1 MRTAIEA
8 APHLREQ
15 IESAGIAQRLDRLP
29 ITSAH
34 RGLAARIGAGLFVDG
49 FDVYVA
55 SGVAATL
62 LQAGMASLDQVAALV
77 SFTFMGLAAGGFAAG
92 VLADRFG
99 RRRML
104 TLTLTVVIV
113 GSLGAATAADIH
125 QLIAWRV
132 FTALGLGGE
141 TVLAYATASE
151 FVPPRLRGRWLAGL
165 GLMANISTP
174 VALGAGMLLLP
185 MTDGWRWMLAIPG
198 LAAIA
203 VLYFRRGLPESPR
216 WLAAHGRMAE
226 AERVVRAIEAS
237 AQSSSHGT
245 LETMVQRPQRAD
257 GTLAQ
262 AGFLQPANYRNLIVG
277 SAINIAVMSAIFGFI
292 NWLPSFFAQEGYD
305 IAKSLGF
312 SALIALGSPIGVLAG
327 LAISERVERKV
338 GITVFSI
345 AAALLGLAYA
355 SASSAG
361 AIAGLGFL
369 VVAFIYLV
377 GTLGMTAYV
386 PELFPTATRMSA
398 VGFCM
403 TMGRIT
409 AIGMPFLV
417 VAVFGRAGQAGVVAL
432 IAAILLGQ
440 ALLVGLLGIRTN
452 GRSLEGL

>member
-1 MRTAIEA
+1 M
-8 APHLREQ
+8 
-15 IESAGIAQRLDRLP
+15 IAQRLDRLP
-29 ITSAH
+29 ITSIH
-34 RGLAARIGAGLFVDG
+34 RGLAVRIGAGLFVDG

-62 LQAGMASLDQVAALV
+62 LKAGIASLDQVAALV
-77 SFTFMGLAAGGFAAG
+77 SFTFIGLAAGGFAAG

-104 TLTLTVVIV
+104 ILTLTLVIV
-113 GSLGAATAADIH
+113 GSLGAATAADMH

-151 FVPPRLRGRWLAGL
+151 FVPPRVRGRWLAGL

-174 VALGAGMLLLP
+174 VALGAGILLLP
-185 MTDGWRWMLAIPG
+185 MTDGWRWLLAIPG
-198 LAAIA
+198 FAAIA
-203 VLYFRRGLPESPR
+203 VLYFRRRLPESPR
-216 WLAAHGRMAE
+216 WLASHGRMAE
-226 AERVVRAIEAS
+226 AESVVRAIEAS
-237 AQSSSHGT
+237 VQSSSHTT
-245 LETMVQRPQRAD
+245 LETEVRRPPQRAD

-262 AGFLQPANYRNLIVG
+262 TGFFQPENYRNLIVG

-292 NWLPSFFAQEGYD
+292 NWLPSFFAQEGYG

-327 LAISERVERKV
+327 LVIADRVERKI
-338 GITVFSI
+338 GIIVFSI

-355 SASSAG
+355 WASSAG
-361 AIAGLGFL
+361 AIASLGFL
-369 VVAFIYLV
+369 VVAFIYVV

-417 VAVFGRAGQAGVVAL
+417 VAVFSRAGQAGVVTL
-432 IAAILLGQ
+432 IAAILVGQ

-452 GRSLEGL
+452 GRSLEAL

>member
-1 MRTAIEA
+1 MRTAIKA
-8 APHLREQ
+8 APDLREQ

-62 LQAGMASLDQVAALV
+62 LQAGMASLDQIAALV
-77 SFTFMGLAAGGFAAG
+77 SFTFVGLAAGGFAAG
-92 VLADRFG
+92 VLADHFG
-99 RRRML
+99 RRRVL
-104 TLTLTVVIV
+104 TLTLTLVIV
-113 GSLGAATAADIH
+113 GSLGAAIAADMN

-141 TVLAYATASE
+141 TVLAYGTASE
-151 FVPPRLRGRWLAGL
+151 FVPPRVRGRWLAGL

-174 VALGAGMLLLP
+174 VALGVGILLLP

-198 LAAIA
+198 FAAIA

-216 WLAAHGRMAE
+216 WLALHGRMAE
-226 AERVVRAIEAS
+226 AESVVRAIEAS
-237 AQSSSHGT
+237 VQSSSRTT
-245 LETMVQRPQRAD
+245 LETSVAPPPGA
-257 GTLAQ
+257 LAQ
-262 AGFLQPANYRNLIVG
+262 SGFFQPENYRNLIVG

-292 NWLPSFFAQEGYD
+292 SWLPSFFAQEGYG

-361 AIAGLGFL
+361 AIASLGFL
-369 VVAFIYLV
+369 VVTFVYVV

-417 VAVFGRAGQAGVVAL
+417 VAIFGRAGQAGVVAL

-440 ALLVGLLGIRTN
+440 ALLVGLLGVRTN